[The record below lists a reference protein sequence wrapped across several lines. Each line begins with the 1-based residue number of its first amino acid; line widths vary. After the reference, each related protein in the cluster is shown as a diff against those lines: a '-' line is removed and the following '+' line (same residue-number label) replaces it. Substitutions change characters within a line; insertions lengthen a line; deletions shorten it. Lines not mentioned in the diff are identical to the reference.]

1 MTSTEDRY
9 RSKSQWLDTLPRPLL
24 ARPRLPG
31 PTQCDVA
38 IVGAGLTGL
47 WTAYYL
53 AGLDPRLRIVVVE
66 RDMVGYG
73 ASGRNGGWAGAG
85 IAGSAARYASTRGW
99 DAVRAAHLETNAAV
113 DRIGAVV
120 DAEGISCGFAKRG
133 TLVAATSRPQASR
146 LRAWYDHATR
156 VGLVDDSEQL
166 LGKDAAGAVPGVP
179 AVPVVNG
186 LELGFFTPH
195 CAGLNPAELTRGLAA
210 AAERRGVTIHE
221 QTAATHVSPGRVLT
235 AHGRLDASVVIRA
248 TESFSSAL
256 PGNRLRYLPL
266 TSLVIGTAPIE
277 PARWDEVNWSRGM
290 TVKDRHHLFF
300 YAQRSADDRLVIG
313 GRGAPYSLLHP
324 FDERNETNDAVRDRL
339 VNAVRRSFPALA
351 GAEVTHHWGGTL
363 AIPRDWSMS
372 VQYEKKTGMGT
383 AGGYSGHG
391 VVAANIAG
399 LTLAELV
406 VGHSSERTS
415 LPWVGHRSRRWE
427 PEPLRYLASATI
439 VRVTGSA
446 DAYEDRT
453 GRPAHRTRLVAPFLP
468 PG

>member
-1 MTSTEDRY
+1 MHSQEDRY
-9 RSKSQWLDTLPRPLL
+9 RSKSQWLDTLQGPLL
-24 ARPRLPG
+24 TRPRLPG

-53 AGLDPRLRIVVVE
+53 AGLDPGLRIVVVE
-66 RDMVGYG
+66 RDVVGFG

-85 IAGSAARYASTRGW
+85 IAGSAGRYASRHGW
-99 DAVRAAHLETNAAV
+99 DAVRAAHLETNVAV

-120 DAEGISCGFAKRG
+120 ADEGIECGYTKRG

-146 LRAWYDHATR
+146 LRAWYHQART

-166 LGKDAAGAVPGVP
+166 LDADAASSVPCVRGM
-179 AVPVVNG
+179 
-186 LELGFFTPH
+186 ELGFFTPH
-195 CAGLNPAELTRGLAA
+195 CAGVNPAELTRGLAA

-221 QTAATHVSPGRVLT
+221 QTAATRIARGRVVT
-235 AHGRLDASVVIRA
+235 AHGGLDARVVLRA
-248 TESFSSAL
+248 TESFSSTL

-266 TSLVIGTAPIE
+266 TSLVVGTAPIE
-277 PARWDEVNWSRGM
+277 PALWDEINWQRGM

-300 YAQRSADDRLVIG
+300 YAQRTADDRLVIG
-313 GRGAPYSLLHP
+313 GRGAPYSLLRP
-324 FDERNETNDAVRDRL
+324 FDERNETNEAVRDRL
-339 VNAVRRSFPALA
+339 VSAVRRNFPALA
-351 GAEVTHHWGGTL
+351 GAAVTHHWGGTL

-372 VQYEKKTGMGT
+372 VQYDERTGIGT

-406 VGHSSERTS
+406 VGAASERTT

-427 PEPLRYLASATI
+427 PEPLRYLASSTI

-453 GRPAHRTRLVAPFLP
+453 GRPARRTRLVAPFLP
-468 PG
+468 PQ